1 MNMTTGYFGS
11 ETNSVDMEPAKVN
24 TMRGGKKKGLRTWK
38 VYDVA
43 SPLDHGKLESKAN
56 TKKRPILLA
65 CPFDRQYQA
74 FDAALTK
81 SAWNENTTGE
91 NMRTLTPS

>member
-1 MNMTTGYFGS
+1 M
-11 ETNSVDMEPAKVN
+11 
-24 TMRGGKKKGLRTWK
+24 
-38 VYDVA
+38 A
-43 SPLDHGKLESKAN
+43 SPLDYGKLESKAN
-56 TKKRPILLA
+56 TEKRLILLA

-81 SAWNENTTGE
+81 SARNEDTTGE